1 MSESDGS
8 DSESEEDSEVEDRRL
23 LQLRGRFFVYI
34 LMNIIP
40 LKQTPGLPLEL
51 VKVHSVPS
59 NLLSIR
65 SHSVATDCESMRT
78 SYSGLKVDDR
88 SVVVNSA
95 RDALSPV
102 VGSTNKIRSSRVGRR
117 IWYEVVA
124 KTTSVSDLRPRR
136 GSVHETVG
144 GSRAMGEEQKQ
155 NRGGSQIEEPVGRA
169 QGRASRSQR

>member
-1 MSESDGS
+1 
-8 DSESEEDSEVEDRRL
+8 
-23 LQLRGRFFVYI
+23 
-34 LMNIIP
+34 MNIIP

-51 VKVHSVPS
+51 VKVHSVPN

-102 VGSTNKIRSSRVGRR
+102 VGSTNKSGRVESEGGYDTRWWQKQHRCRTCDRGGAVYMRQSGFHVPWARNRNRIGEGAKSRSQSVGRR
-117 IWYEVVA
+117 V
-124 KTTSVSDLRPRR
+124 
-136 GSVHETVG
+136 
-144 GSRAMGEEQKQ
+144 
-155 NRGGSQIEEPVGRA
+155 EPVIVRGEKVESA
-169 QGRASRSQR
+169 L